1 MKKTVTIKEN
11 RDFRRIYQ
19 KGRSFVTPQLVVY
32 VRGNHLGSNRL
43 GLTTGVKIGGAVQRN
58 RVRRRLREI
67 YRLNQSRLRQG
78 NDLII
83 VARTRAV
90 TASYRELEQS
100 FLRAADKLQLKKEM
114 L

>member
-1 MKKTVTIKEN
+1 VKKTVTIKEN